1 MWTPEGGAKGLAE
14 HFGAERA
21 LKLLTHLLGTGGS
34 PDELTVAPYD
44 EVVRYIGNADA
55 GAFFGGKSG
64 ERRVYWAR
72 VWAARAL
79 AYLGDNDAVPWL
91 HAALSD
97 PHWRVRM
104 TVAQTLGRLGAEGYE
119 DALAERLS
127 DEHPR
132 VRAAAATALGR
143 TGNEFAVGPLRE
155 AVDDVVEGVREQAD
169 RALAKV
175 EKRLERDS

>member
-1 MWTPEGGAKGLAE
+1 
-14 HFGAERA
+14 
-21 LKLLTHLLGTGGS
+21 
-34 PDELTVAPYD
+34 
-44 EVVRYIGNADA
+44 
-55 GAFFGGKSG
+55 
-64 ERRVYWAR
+64 
-72 VWAARAL
+72 
-79 AYLGDNDAVPWL
+79 
-91 HAALSD
+91 
-97 PHWRVRM
+97 M